1 MYKLVFFVP
10 LTHVDVVKNAVF
22 SKGGGRIGNYDC
34 CSFETEGVGQFR
46 PLEGSQ
52 PFLGQSGQIEKVKE
66 LRVELVVEDSKIKE
80 VVEAMKKA
88 HPYEVP
94 AYDVMKL
101 EDY

>member
-10 LTHVDVVKNAVF
+10 LTHADVVKNAVF
-22 SKGGGRIGNYDC
+22 SKGGGRIGHYDC

-66 LRVELVVEDSKIKE
+66 LRVELVVEDGKIKE
-80 VVEAMKKA
+80 VVEAMKTA

-94 AYDVMKL
+94 VYDVIKL
-101 EDY
+101 EDF

>member
-80 VVEAMKKA
+80 VVEAMKKV

>member
-10 LTHVDVVKNAVF
+10 LTHAEVVKQAVF
-22 SKGGGRIGNYDC
+22 ASGGGRIGNYDS

-66 LRVELVVEDSKIKE
+66 LRVELVVEDSKIRN

-101 EDY
+101 EDF